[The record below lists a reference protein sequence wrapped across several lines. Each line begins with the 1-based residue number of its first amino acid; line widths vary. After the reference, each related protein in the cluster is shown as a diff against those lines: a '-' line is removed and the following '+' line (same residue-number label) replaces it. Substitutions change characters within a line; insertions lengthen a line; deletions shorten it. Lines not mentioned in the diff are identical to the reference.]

1 MNTDRAQLHHLVDAL
16 DADRVGEAKAVLQAL
31 TPEQVPTQPRR
42 RLSLS
47 GAYRSGRSDTACRS
61 RELLRGE
68 FGNVGPHG
76 R

>member
-1 MNTDRAQLHHLVDAL
+1 
-16 DADRVGEAKAVLQAL
+16 
-31 TPEQVPTQPRR
+31 VPTQPRR